1 MARLLILFA
10 LMTISYV
17 VGCATDFYVEAE
29 DALERLSHV
38 DAKNWVPLGPAA
50 GLILRDRGRTGMA
63 GRLFAYVDGE
73 WMPNTVENPT
83 GVTPAD

>member
-17 VGCATDFYVEAE
+17 VGCATDFRVEAQ
-29 DALERLSHV
+29 DALERAFHV
-38 DAKNWVPLGPAA
+38 NAENWVPLGSTA

-73 WMPNTVENPT
+73 WMPITVENPT

>member
-1 MARLLILFA
+1 MRHGLH
-10 LMTISYV
+10 
-17 VGCATDFYVEAE
+17 VEAQ
-29 DALERLSHV
+29 DALERPSHV
-38 DAKNWVPLGPAA
+38 DAENWVPLGPAA

-73 WMPNTVENPT
+73 WMPITVENPT